1 MEVLMTEH
9 EVNERKNQIIQMT
22 VGALLFVIALFLRG
36 YTVRPYIYFASYAI
50 LGWKVVFHA
59 VKNMIR
65 RQFFDENFL
74 MTIASAGAFVIGRF
88 AEAAAVMLFY
98 AVGEFFQE
106 LAVDRS
112 RKSIADLMDIR
123 PDYANLKVN
132 GELVRVSPETLKPGD
147 IIVVKPGEKIPT
159 DGIVT
164 EGEAALDMAALTGE
178 SAPKNVRP
186 SDGVL
191 SGCINVNG
199 ALTIEVTKEFD
210 ESTASKIL
218 ELVQNASAKKA
229 HAENF
234 ITKFSKYYTP
244 AVVTAALLLA
254 VISPAFFGGAW
265 ADWIHRAF
273 IFLVISCPC
282 ALVISVPLGF
292 FGGIGAA
299 SRRGI
304 LIKGGNFLEALNY
317 LDIVAFDKTG
327 TLTKG
332 NFTVTEIYPAN
343 RFTAEDLL
351 FYAAGAEAFST
362 HPVATPI
369 ILAAPTSAEAGKIET
384 ENIKDY
390 REIPGRG
397 VSAVINGKRVLAG
410 NEALMANENIPF
422 IKSGVPGTAVYVSA
436 DGAYA
441 GCIVISD
448 EIKPGGYEAVTKLKD
463 QGVRKA
469 VMLTGDNF
477 NTAATVAD
485 KLPLDEFFCG
495 LLPHQKVEIVEML
508 EKQKRPGGKLAFVG
522 DGINDAPVLA
532 RADVGVAMGGL
543 GSQAAIEA
551 ADVVLMTDDLSKISD
566 AVSIAKKTKRI
577 VWQNIIFI
585 LAVKGIFLIL
595 GAFGVSEMWE
605 AVFADTG
612 VAVLAVLNSLR
623 IIRR

>member
-1 MEVLMTEH
+1 MTEH

-448 EIKPGGYEAVTKLKD
+448 ETKPGSYEAVAKLKE

-477 NTAATVAD
+477 NTAASVAD
-485 KLPLDEFFCG
+485 TLPLDEFFYG